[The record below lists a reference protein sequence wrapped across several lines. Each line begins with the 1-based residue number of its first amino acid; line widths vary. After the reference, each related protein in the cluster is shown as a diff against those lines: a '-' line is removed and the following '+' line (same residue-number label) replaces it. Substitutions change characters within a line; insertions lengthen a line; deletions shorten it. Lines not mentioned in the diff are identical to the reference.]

1 MIKHEWIYCLWYAKQ
16 NQPWADGIEYSFWRL
31 NLNNSA
37 HVENDLTVY
46 AYIIWSDLDNRP
58 AHPNKIYWEFKVPP
72 PQPPPPPKASQD

>member
-1 MIKHEWIYCLWYAKQ
+1 MQ
-16 NQPWADGIEYSFWRL
+16 NKTSPGQMEL
-31 NLNNSA
+31 NTAFGGYLNNSA

-72 PQPPPPPKASQD
+72 PQPPPPPKPPRINATYIFGSSFNV